1 MQEAFILY
9 VHIIKVPLLIE
20 HKGTLTA
27 ISVKKEPGQLTL
39 N

>member
-9 VHIIKVPLLIE
+9 VHIIKLPLLIK
-20 HKGTLTA
+20 HKGILTA